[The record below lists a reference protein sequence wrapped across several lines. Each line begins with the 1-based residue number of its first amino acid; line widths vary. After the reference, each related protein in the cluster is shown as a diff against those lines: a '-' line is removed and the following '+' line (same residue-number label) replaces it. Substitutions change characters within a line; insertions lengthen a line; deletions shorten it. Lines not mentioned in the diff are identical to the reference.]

1 MRSRGTAR
9 QAARRRE
16 CDLIEAGLNEAAA
29 SVRRYGDSAGGV
41 LAVDVRARLASAAQT
56 AICMQMTLA
65 VERCTRQWRW
75 SMTLRRAVRQRSN
88 SDRHR
93 GLRGAVAGS
102 TASSI
107 EADLDYGWR
116 RRDDH
121 DVSQWNG

>member
-1 MRSRGTAR
+1 MVRRGKQR
-9 QAARRRE
+9 GHKR
-16 CDLIEAGLNEAAA
+16 DLIEAGLNEAAVECSDA
-29 SVRRYGDSAGGV
+29 MGIVRWRRVGGRCSGS
-41 LAVDVRARLASAAQT
+41 LGERAQT

-88 SDRHR
+88 IDRHR
-93 GLRGAVAGS
+93 GVRGAVAGS

-121 DVSQWNG
+121 DVSQRNG